1 MNRFFRLLSDIY
13 PHAFRSQTKKRSRLR
28 RQQSRFGFEHL
39 EPRKMLSADMGVALA
54 EAQPFTIAEFSSAD
68 ATSPPVLG
76 TIDGLE
82 APQLTNLVD
91 RIFIENADFQFIVTA
106 EDADTPREQLTF
118 ELLRA
123 PQGATLD
130 PNTGQF
136 EWSIPESAG
145 GFVFGIDVRVTD
157 DTGLS
162 DTQTFLLTVNEDN
175 QFPVFTEV
183 ADQFLPRD
191 EDFSFDVFASDS
203 DQQLDPLVF
212 SLLSGPIGATI
223 TPEGNIAWAPNDAQR
238 SLEGRTVA
246 FSVAVTDETGNQT
259 VENFQ
264 LELQGTQEDAPELN
278 NLIDRLFIEQ
288 SLFQFVVTSEDSDT
302 PLEGRT
308 YELLDGPEGATLD
321 PQSGLFQFTATEAQA
336 PFTFEI
342 DVQVTD
348 DAGLTDTGT
357 FNLQINERNEAPV
370 LETIAG
376 QGGVLGEEIQFTAIA
391 SDPDL
396 PANPLT
402 FSLTGDVPTGAA
414 IDPQT
419 GLFTWTPTAPD
430 IAAGVVVVNVTVS
443 DGTALSDT
451 QAVSITVSD
460 SDFGTIPVGVDLVVS
475 ADDIVGE
482 LAAGS
487 SVAAADITFTSAT
500 VNGSPVASLADVG
513 FSFAPG
519 TGSAGALTFATE
531 DADAFVGLA
540 TDDTS
545 VVDVAFTFP
554 LNGETLPGF
563 LRYTASG
570 SVAPYDA
577 SVDFTESDPTLFP
590 AALTDFVTDEVLL
603 DIAIEGD
610 VDVSESVSLL
620 NFDTPTT
627 ATTGALDSELS
638 VGVALADDVS
648 LNGEAPN
655 GAVVDLVDFPEII
668 DDDEEELPV
677 PQRASTVDSDFGTI
691 PVGVDLVV
699 SADDIVS
706 ELVPGSSLTAADVT
720 FTSATV
726 NGLPAPSLGDV
737 GFSFAPGTG
746 SAGAITFATQGA
758 AAFASLAAVDAA
770 LVEVAFSFTLDGQAE
785 TGVVSYT
792 VSGSP
797 EFYDATVEFLSP
809 DDATEAMGMASAAAD
824 EALLDVEVLGDV
836 DISQTVSVVNFGS
849 PTQSIVAGIAESG
862 LTIAAVF
869 ADDNS
874 EASATASGNSIATG
888 IATEDSTATAIASSE
903 SIAFASGRLQ
913 STAQSAASDNS
924 TSNTVAVQESMA
936 TAVADVNSAAS
947 GSAESGSDAGA
958 LAENGSASVAD
969 AITQGSA
976 IATAD
981 NSSVAT
987 AVAQIGSTSI
997 ANSDM
1002 TGSTTAFATQQST
1015 ASADALDSSIAN
1027 AFAEGLS
1034 SATASAADLSSA
1046 AATAEGL
1053 SSAAATADQMS
1064 DAQATAT
1071 DNTVASAVAT
1081 LEASAEAGSSD

>member
-1 MNRFFRLLSDIY
+1 
-13 PHAFRSQTKKRSRLR
+13 
-28 RQQSRFGFEHL
+28 
-39 EPRKMLSADMGVALA
+39 MLSADVGVALA

-223 TPEGNIAWAPNDAQR
+223 TPEGNIAWAPNEAQR

-321 PQSGLFQFTATEAQA
+321 PQTGLFQFTATEAQA

-451 QAVSITVSD
+451 QAVSIAVSD

-475 ADDIVGE
+475 ADDIVAE

-513 FSFAPG
+513 LSFTPG
-519 TGSAGALTFATE
+519 TGSAGDLTFATE
-531 DADAFVGLA
+531 NADAFVGLA

-554 LNGETLPGF
+554 LNGETLLGF
-563 LRYTASG
+563 LRYT
-570 SVAPYDA
+570 
-577 SVDFTESDPTLFP
+577 
-590 AALTDFVTDEVLL
+590 
-603 DIAIEGD
+603 
-610 VDVSESVSLL
+610 
-620 NFDTPTT
+620 
-627 ATTGALDSELS
+627 
-638 VGVALADDVS
+638 
-648 LNGEAPN
+648 
-655 GAVVDLVDFPEII
+655 
-668 DDDEEELPV
+668 
-677 PQRASTVDSDFGTI
+677 
-691 PVGVDLVV
+691 
-699 SADDIVS
+699 
-706 ELVPGSSLTAADVT
+706 
-720 FTSATV
+720 
-726 NGLPAPSLGDV
+726 
-737 GFSFAPGTG
+737 
-746 SAGAITFATQGA
+746 
-758 AAFASLAAVDAA
+758 
-770 LVEVAFSFTLDGQAE
+770 
-785 TGVVSYT
+785 
-792 VSGSP
+792 VSGSSQS
-797 EFYDATVEFLSP
+797 YDATVDFIEL
-809 DDATEAMGMASAAAD
+809 DALEAAAMTVAAAD
-824 EALLDVEVLGDV
+824 LALLDVEVLGET
-836 DISQTVSVVNFGS
+836 DISETVSAVIFES
-849 PTQSIVAGIAESG
+849 PTPSLGQSLVDSE
-862 LTIAAVF
+862 LTIALAF
-869 ADDNS
+869 ADDDS
-874 EASATASGNSIATG
+874 SATALAANG
-888 IATEDSTATAIASSE
+888 STATASSDDG
-903 SIAFASGRLQ
+903 SISTSVALDQSSTV
-913 STAQSAASDNS
+913 STAQAGSDALAFAEISSLADAFADDGSSSSASADN
-924 TSNTVAVQESMA
+924 TSSA
-936 TAVADVNSAAS
+936 TAVA
-947 GSAESGSDAGA
+947 
-958 LAENGSASVAD
+958 
-969 AITQGSA
+969 QGSSTSTA
-976 IATAD
+976 SSSDDSTTMSTAD
-981 NSSVAT
+981 NSSVSNT
-987 AVAQIGSTSI
+987 E
-997 ANSDM
+997 
-1002 TGSTTAFATQQST
+1002 
-1015 ASADALDSSIAN
+1015 ASALSN
-1027 AFAEGLS
+1027 A
-1034 SATASAADLSSA
+1034 T
-1046 AATAEGL
+1046 
-1053 SSAAATADQMS
+1053 ATADVS
-1064 DAQATAT
+1064 SSAEAIADGSSVATADAQMDSTATATAINEGSAGATAT
-1071 DNTVASAVAT
+1071 DGSTSTV
-1081 LEASAEAGSSD
+1081 SSDGSL